1 MHASEEYIFSEADI
15 MIMNEKARDYLIT
28 SHSHAHIPRVGFPSA
43 SVVGYSMLSVELIFL
58 CRDILR
64 YLFPLNKAQWMGLF
78 QY

>member
-43 SVVGYSMLSVELIFL
+43 SVVGYSMLSVELIFFL
-58 CRDILR
+58 SG
-64 YLFPLNKAQWMGLF
+64 YFKVSFSPE
-78 QY
+78 